1 MITNGKDDGPIVVA
15 VDGSEHSLKALEW
28 ALPIAHTAGAEVLVA
43 HVKPDH
49 AQLWQ
54 ARRSAVLGDPA
65 PGGTAPDPVAEYVR
79 TSLEGREGL
88 PPVRYASLDG
98 AVPQALNTQAEQA
111 RMLVLGSRGRG
122 GFASL
127 LLGSTSRACA
137 TTAPC
142 PVVVVPHSARD
153 RREGKEAAGRV
164 VLGLDPSETGDR
176 AIEFAFRQAELLG
189 ATLIA
194 LTAFADPVAPFPLIG
209 APAPAG
215 PDQDLAP
222 LLREIGRAQQERLA
236 AFAGDYPKVTV
247 QSVVGPGDPA
257 GQLVAQSETADLLVV
272 SRHRHRRKDSL
283 FMGSVANA
291 ALLHAE
297 CPIAVVPAEQDGSER
312 GRTGQGAGRRA

>member
-1 MITNGKDDGPIVVA
+1 MITHGKDDGPIVVA

-28 ALPIAHTAGAEVLVA
+28 ALPVARTAGAEVLIA

-54 ARRSAVLGDPA
+54 ARREAVLGDPA
-65 PGGTAPDPVAEYVR
+65 PGGKAPDPVADHVR
-79 TSLEGREGL
+79 GVLEGREGL
-88 PPVRYASLDG
+88 PSIRYASLEG

-153 RREGKEAAGRV
+153 RREGSEAAGRV

-176 AIEFAFRQAELLG
+176 AIEFAFRQAELFG
-189 ATLIA
+189 ATLVA

-209 APAPAG
+209 APMPAA
-215 PDQDLAP
+215 PDQDMAP

-236 AFAGDYPKVTV
+236 PLADGHRDVTV
-247 QSVVGPGDPA
+247 ESVVGPGDPA
-257 GQLVAQSETADLLVV
+257 GQLVDQSETADLLVV
-272 SRHRHRRKDSL
+272 GRHRRRLRKDSL
-283 FMGSVANA
+283 LMGSVANA

-297 CPIAVVPAEQDGSER
+297 CPVAVVPAE
-312 GRTGQGAGRRA
+312 